1 MISIEELEA
10 IYCKLDLL
18 NLNKIKP
25 HSIHDRVMATQNIMN
40 DEEWHNNMIKNVASY
55 VSKGLEDNEIL
66 SIASA
71 YTRPGFTHED
81 TQKEVQKAIDGAKV
95 KGFHKPR
102 DSFAFTKNN
111 EKLLKQ
117 ISHGPIEPTN
127 YLIEGLFEEHTI
139 SLLFGAPASGKSFIA
154 MSIACSVASGFPFF
168 GNSVKKGSVIYIA
181 GEGRRGLRKRAYAWS
196 QWNNMNWGSLSVLI
210 SERSVGI
217 LDTED
222 FYILKEEIDANIPKH
237 GNPALIIVDTL
248 NRNFGG
254 GDENSNADMG
264 HFIKALEFLQ
274 KNYDCNI
281 LIVHHSGH
289 GEKARIRGASALTA
303 AVDNEY
309 SVHMKQ
315 ERIVFT
321 CTKMKDDEPPDTMHF
336 QLIPLPN
343 EQAGEL
349 IGEPLAVLTESTSR
363 VIDGVPNRYAL
374 AVRALKEAEKKGG
387 QQVKE
392 ENCLVTDESWR
403 EEFFK
408 ISSSTTEEGK
418 RRAFKRAQNG
428 LINDGFVVKEN
439 DFYRRVNK

>member
-1 MISIEELEA
+1 M
-10 IYCKLDLL
+10 
-18 NLNKIKP
+18 
-25 HSIHDRVMATQNIMN
+25 
-40 DEEWHNNMIKNVASY
+40 
-55 VSKGLEDNEIL
+55 
-66 SIASA
+66 
-71 YTRPGFTHED
+71 
-81 TQKEVQKAIDGAKV
+81 
-95 KGFHKPR
+95 
-102 DSFAFTKNN
+102 
-111 EKLLKQ
+111 
-117 ISHGPIEPTN
+117 
-127 YLIEGLFEEHTI
+127 
-139 SLLFGAPASGKSFIA
+139 
-154 MSIACSVASGFPFF
+154 
-168 GNSVKKGSVIYIA
+168 
-181 GEGRRGLRKRAYAWS
+181 
-196 QWNNMNWGSLSVLI
+196 
-210 SERSVGI
+210 
-217 LDTED
+217 
-222 FYILKEEIDANIPKH
+222 
-237 GNPALIIVDTL
+237 
-248 NRNFGG
+248 
-254 GDENSNADMG
+254 
-264 HFIKALEFLQ
+264 
-274 KNYDCNI
+274 
-281 LIVHHSGH
+281 
-289 GEKARIRGASALTA
+289 TA